1 MKLGVKKKKYSTYSK
16 EKKKKSNIKII
27 AIILGTT
34 ILVVCIYQFGVMK
47 YYRNK
52 VERETIAKITDSES
66 EYVKAY
72 ALNKPIEKGNL
83 ITSEDLVEVT
93 VRKNLVPETYLDNIG
108 KLEGLVTRIGV
119 STNTVLSTDMLI
131 KVDEEITDPI
141 KNQDYDWIKVHAF
154 LQPNDYVDIHLK
166 EKDGTDTIVASK
178 KKILNLNGTV
188 FAINIS
194 EEERAYI
201 NNATVKASLMEGEL
215 YTSIYPDPENQK
227 PASVT
232 YKLDSEI
239 EEKIKN
245 DPNIVKKS
253 AESMKN
259 NGKEESSSNTTS
271 GSNSVKTTNDV
282 EKPNFIGGD

>member
-1 MKLGVKKKKYSTYSK
+1 
-16 EKKKKSNIKII
+16 
-27 AIILGTT
+27 
-34 ILVVCIYQFGVMK
+34 
-47 YYRNK
+47 
-52 VERETIAKITDSES
+52 
-66 EYVKAY
+66 
-72 ALNKPIEKGNL
+72 
-83 ITSEDLVEVT
+83 
-93 VRKNLVPETYLDNIG
+93 
-108 KLEGLVTRIGV
+108 
-119 STNTVLSTDMLI
+119 MLI